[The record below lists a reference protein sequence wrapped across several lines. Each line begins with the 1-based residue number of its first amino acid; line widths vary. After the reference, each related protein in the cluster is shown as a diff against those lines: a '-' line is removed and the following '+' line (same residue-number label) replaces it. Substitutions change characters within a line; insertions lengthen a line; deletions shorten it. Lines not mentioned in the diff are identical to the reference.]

1 MLSKLQEQHTF
12 PRAPTGARLEP
23 PVSPG
28 QHQETP
34 SPESDV
40 RPAHT
45 STPVAWYWPSPPAE
59 GELHTHCE
67 DLAPTLLCKSHRP
80 DPIPRTSGK
89 PSPGLE
95 PKHRQGPPP
104 RPGNRQ
110 PGHLPSPSDNGLVTT
125 PQEAFR
131 G

>member
-23 PVSPG
+23 HVSPG

-45 STPVAWYWPSPPAE
+45 Q
-59 GELHTHCE
+59 HTGGLV
-67 DLAPTLLCKSHRP
+67 LA
-80 DPIPRTSGK
+80 K
-89 PSPGLE
+89 PSC
-95 PKHRQGPPP
+95 
-104 RPGNRQ
+104 
-110 PGHLPSPSDNGLVTT
+110 
-125 PQEAFR
+125 
-131 G
+131 